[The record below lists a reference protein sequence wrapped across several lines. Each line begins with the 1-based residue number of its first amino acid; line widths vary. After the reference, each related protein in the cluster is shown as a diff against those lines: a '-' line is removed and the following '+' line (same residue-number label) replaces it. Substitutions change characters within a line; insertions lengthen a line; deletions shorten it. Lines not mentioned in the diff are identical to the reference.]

1 MKTLK
6 YAHRC
11 VPAEDDHNQSSTAY
25 PAAQWLTG
33 SVATR
38 LWIICVLSISLGR
51 FGWLWRSRPRAGWKL
66 SIDAAVLR
74 AETCRRIALAANAAC
89 LVVEATGNQ
98 SYLHPP

>member
-6 YAHRC
+6 YAYRC

-38 LWIICVLSISLGR
+38 PWIICVLRHLAGPLR
-51 FGWLWRSRPRAGWKL
+51 VVVAFETPRR
-66 SIDAAVLR
+66 V
-74 AETCRRIALAANAAC
+74 ET
-89 LVVEATGNQ
+89 
-98 SYLHPP
+98 LH